1 MKTDDLSDLEIL
13 DENSIVQTLRC
24 RFNKDIF
31 YVSIPLWRNICF
43 LDYVEVNINVIEF
56 SVYCTRV

>member
-31 YVSIPLWRNICF
+31 YVSIPLWTNICF
-43 LDYVEVNINVIEF
+43 LD
-56 SVYCTRV
+56 